1 MSDKNISNIKKYVL
15 NFDEDRNKANKIR
28 TNLLIYTDGDMK
40 LIKSNCGTFINSRSL
55 LKASEYYTN
64 QNENI
69 IKLKNQIF
77 ASRMDG
83 GGVICLN
90 SSYSVSDK
98 SNSGS
103 PRKIVRSSFLKLNES
118 YQDLNSSVSS
128 TNEQVIPDTF
138 NKKTSV
144 SQKKNEFFRK
154 NTIIKLELQDM
165 NKLEE
170 GEEAKNIT
178 KNANKNLIK
187 KNSIRSSLFN
197 RSSSNYNTNNQ
208 ATPISRKS
216 VLQPISEKKI
226 EYDLEQ
232 EKVNIEAK
240 IEKLRFLKLQTQIEK
255 NIELIN
261 TDYGYLTC
269 DYTRDRTEEGFRYLR
284 KYCKKIKK
292 RRKLE
297 KKQLLSSDL
306 NSLREILCIKDNI
319 DIDEYESKK
328 RKSLTNNFVLMLNGD
343 VVGEKSN
350 SDKKFIVNKE
360 LIPIRPLF
368 CQNDKMIQSN
378 KNLPTKN
385 FLKLNM

>member
-1 MSDKNISNIKKYVL
+1 MSDKNISKIKKYDL

-28 TNLLIYTDGDMK
+28 TNLLIYANDDMK
-40 LIKSNCGTFINSRSL
+40 VIKSNCRTFINSRSL
-55 LKASEYYTN
+55 LSASQYYTN
-64 QNENI
+64 QNENVI
-69 IKLKNQIF
+69 ILKNEIF

-83 GGVICLN
+83 GGVIRLN
-90 SSYSVSDK
+90 SSYAERDK

-128 TNEQVIPDTF
+128 INEQVVPDTF

-154 NTIIKLELQDM
+154 NTIIKLEQQDL
-165 NKLEE
+165 NKLEQ
-170 GEEAKNIT
+170 EAKNLT
-178 KNANKNLIK
+178 KNANKNLTK

-197 RSSSNYNTNNQ
+197 RSSSNYNINKLT
-208 ATPISRKS
+208 TPITRKS

-226 EYDLEQ
+226 EYEFDQ
-232 EKVNIEAK
+232 EKINIDAK
-240 IEKLRFLKLQTQIEK
+240 IEKLRLMKFQTQIEK

-261 TDYGYLTC
+261 TDYGYLTS
-269 DYTRDRTEEGFRYLR
+269 DYTRDRTEESFRYLR

-292 RRKLE
+292 RRKVE
-297 KKQLLSSDL
+297 KRQLLSSDL

-319 DIDEYESKK
+319 DIDEFQSKK
-328 RKSLTNNFVLMLNGD
+328 RKSITNNFVIMLNGD

-350 SDKKFIVNKE
+350 SEKKLIVKKE
-360 LIPIRPLF
+360 SIPIKPLF

-378 KNLPTKN
+378 KVLQTKN
-385 FLKLNM
+385 LLKLNM